1 MRRLALARAASI
13 PIARAEV
20 PATDGRDAVHGGAG
34 PPDLVPLAPWSVRA
48 ASVTIR
54 SAKLVKREDG

>member
-20 PATDGRDAVHGGAG
+20 PATDGRDAVT
-34 PPDLVPLAPWSVRA
+34 VVLAHPISYRWHPGVSERHLSRSEVRN
-48 ASVTIR
+48 S
-54 SAKLVKREDG
+54 